1 MLNRVV
7 VTIDGLPYTV
17 VAEESEEYIRKNAA
31 LVDKEID
38 SIKAATPFSS
48 MTAAVLA
55 AMNIADK
62 YYKALAMSE
71 GLRAQLKDY
80 TKECTELRAQVNR
93 LNKRK

>member
-80 TKECTELRAQVNR
+80 TKEVTELRAQVNR

>member
-31 LVDKEID
+31 LVDKEIEG
-38 SIKAATPFSS
+38 IKAATPFSS
-48 MTAAVLA
+48 MTSAVLA

-62 YYKALAMSE
+62 YYKSMAMTE

-80 TKECTELRAQVNR
+80 AKECSELRAQINR
-93 LNKRK
+93 LSKNK